1 MVRRND
7 LVLATQGRAF
17 WVIDD
22 IAPLRQY
29 TVEHETA
36 VAHLYDPSLTY
47 RLTPT
52 RGRNG
57 GGESF
62 APSAPDGAVIYYA
75 LAEEPDLD
83 EQELKIEILSDS
95 GDVIRTLKTDEENGV
110 EGGGENASFTIP
122 AEKGINRITW
132 DLRRNPTTSLDYE
145 FLFGAARD
153 DDAIQGY
160 TAAPGIYGVRLTYGD
175 VVQESTVEVQWDPI
189 HSYDE
194 QSVREQQAFLASTFA
209 MIDGIYKR
217 VNSLLNIRKQV
228 ELRKSL
234 ADDAGDDELVEAA
247 EALLT
252 ALKQWQETVTTPN
265 RGNNQD
271 VLNFAP
277 KLDAFLT
284 GLYQQADSAVLGIT
298 QGQRER
304 LADLEPQWAA
314 AMQDWDALI
323 ENDVAEFTRR
333 AGPAVIVPAWE

>member
-1 MVRRND
+1 
-7 LVLATQGRAF
+7 L
-17 WVIDD
+17 
-22 IAPLRQY
+22 
-29 TVEHETA
+29 
-36 VAHLYDPSLTY
+36 
-47 RLTPT
+47 
-52 RGRNG
+52 
-57 GGESF
+57 
-62 APSAPDGAVIYYA
+62 SA
-75 LAEEPDLD
+75 
-83 EQELKIEILSDS
+83 S
-95 GDVIRTLKTDEENGV
+95 GDVIRKLKTDKEKGV

-160 TAAPGIYGVRLTYGD
+160 TVAPGTYGVRLTYGD
-175 VVQESTVEVQWDPI
+175 SVQESTVEVQWDPI
-189 HSYDE
+189 NSYDE
-194 QSVREQQAFLASTFA
+194 QSVREQQAFLAGTFA

-217 VNSLLNIRKQV
+217 VTSLQKIQKQV
-228 ELRKSL
+228 ELRNSL
-234 ADDAGDDELVEAA
+234 ADDAGDDETVAAA
-247 EALLT
+247 EALLA
-252 ALKQWQETVTTPN
+252 ALKQWQETVTTPH

-304 LADLEPQWAA
+304 LADLQPQWAE

-323 ENDVAEFTRR
+323 ENDVAECTRR
-333 AGPAVIVPAWE
+333 AGPAVIVPAWD